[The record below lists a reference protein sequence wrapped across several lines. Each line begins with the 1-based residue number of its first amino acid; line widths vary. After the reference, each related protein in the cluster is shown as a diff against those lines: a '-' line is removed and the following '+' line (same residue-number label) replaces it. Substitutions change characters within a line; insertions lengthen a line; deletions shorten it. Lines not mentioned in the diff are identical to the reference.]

1 MKTCS
6 KYNRMGIW
14 TAWCMS
20 FLVVAG
26 IQRVDGSSNFGASV
40 AVGNFNGVSEQT
52 YSTDEIVVGNSYEGN
67 GFIYV
72 YVKDSSGNWVVF
84 RKAADSFGG
93 TTNGFGGFGYSF
105 AVGDFNGD
113 GKVDLAVGCP
123 NETVDG
129 QGNAGAVYILYG
141 ANNGSGQ
148 WPFGSYRRITADDA
162 FSVPISGPQP
172 NAAFGASLAAGD
184 FNGDG
189 VADLAV
195 GAPNTPTSVTFA
207 GAVYV
212 FHRLTPT
219 GSLGVAEYTYYP
231 GGPYGPNVGTAG
243 VGYNFGLTLA
253 AGNFNG
259 IYHGTFTNGGHGG
272 TADMDLAVG
281 TPYDKVNSVANAG
294 SVTVMYGGLD
304 HLNDSFAQAPQLWTE
319 NNTGGTA
326 KANELFGSSIVGGS
340 FSRNINLWYDWL
352 AIGIPNATVNNL
364 AHAGE
369 VRVLKGSSS
378 GLTGSGSQLYY
389 PGATVAGHVFA
400 SGVAP
405 QANGYF
411 GTALA
416 AGDVF
421 NEANGMCQGSGC
433 EPQELIIGEPNRN
446 VSPWLNSGS
455 IYIVDGQ
462 AITGLNPVYNEP
474 IPYNHT
480 GNNIYFG
487 QALASG
493 QVGLYTNQD
502 ITVAPNAH
510 DIIVGAPGINQ
521 WNIYYGDRTTVNG
534 TVPYTRNYY

>member
-1 MKTCS
+1 
-6 KYNRMGIW
+6 
-14 TAWCMS
+14 
-20 FLVVAG
+20 
-26 IQRVDGSSNFGASV
+26 
-40 AVGNFNGVSEQT
+40 
-52 YSTDEIVVGNSYEGN
+52 
-67 GFIYV
+67 
-72 YVKDSSGNWVVF
+72 
-84 RKAADSFGG
+84 
-93 TTNGFGGFGYSF
+93 
-105 AVGDFNGD
+105 
-113 GKVDLAVGCP
+113 
-123 NETVDG
+123 
-129 QGNAGAVYILYG
+129 
-141 ANNGSGQ
+141 
-148 WPFGSYRRITADDA
+148 
-162 FSVPISGPQP
+162 
-172 NAAFGASLAAGD
+172 
-184 FNGDG
+184 
-189 VADLAV
+189 
-195 GAPNTPTSVTFA
+195 
-207 GAVYV
+207 
-212 FHRLTPT
+212 
-219 GSLGVAEYTYYP
+219 
-231 GGPYGPNVGTAG
+231 
-243 VGYNFGLTLA
+243 
-253 AGNFNG
+253 
-259 IYHGTFTNGGHGG
+259 
-272 TADMDLAVG
+272 
-281 TPYDKVNSVANAG
+281 
-294 SVTVMYGGLD
+294 LD

-352 AIGIPNATVNNL
+352 AIGIPNATVNSL
-364 AHAGE
+364 THAGE

-421 NEANGMCQGSGC
+421 NEANGGCQGSGC